1 MFLTVKGDGKDEILQ
16 VCSSWK
22 KTQESDFASKDLSST
37 LSDADDELTSNSTT
51 CSNSDTLVAQRYSFR
66 TPCRVLFAGP
76 HHLEA
81 HNRHA
86 SQDLSDSDMYD
97 EDGEDVFRSDD
108 YVYEFRR
115 FENVDLALP
124 ADMPLGC
131 ENTLIFWEQTAQNLK
146 RLVDKELIGRCSLF
160 ALDEHGAEMEMEV
173 DAAALKMWAQ
183 PDTFK
188 KHVRLLRVHADVE
201 TLRAH
206 AVDCRICASSAARAY
221 SLSGQKAFWDV
232 WWARAMCLLG
242 DIDDHHNDYYGCDLD
257 FLCVSGKE
265 SHCCCGDRMCN

>member
-22 KTQESDFASKDLSST
+22 NTQETDFASNDLSPT
-37 LSDADDELTSNSTT
+37 LSDADDDLTSNSTT
-51 CSNSDTLVAQRYSFR
+51 CSNSDTLVSQRCSFR
-66 TPCRVLFAGP
+66 TPCSVLFAGP
-76 HHLEA
+76 HHLDA
-81 HNRHA
+81 HNRDA

-97 EDGEDVFRSDD
+97 EDGEDVLSSDD

-146 RLVDKELIGRCSLF
+146 RLVDKELIGRCSLV

-206 AVDCRICASSAARAY
+206 AVDCSLCASSASRAHT
-221 SLSGQKAFWDV
+221 LSGEQAFWDV
-232 WWARAMCLLG
+232 WWTRAMCLLG
-242 DIDDHHNDYYGCDLD
+242 DIDDHHNDDYGCDLD
-257 FLCVSGKE
+257 FLCASGKE
-265 SHCCCGDRMCN
+265 SHCYCGDRMCN